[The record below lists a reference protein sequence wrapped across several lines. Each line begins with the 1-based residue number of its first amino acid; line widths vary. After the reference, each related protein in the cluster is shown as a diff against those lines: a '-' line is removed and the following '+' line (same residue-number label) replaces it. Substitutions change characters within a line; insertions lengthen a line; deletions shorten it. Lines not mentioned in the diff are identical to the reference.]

1 MAQSSSSTATP
12 VTTPRSNTAN
22 PDWSQLIS
30 SLREADALSQQ
41 LLAVLDLERKALEQ
55 RDYANFETLLGEKT
69 RLLMA
74 LEANTRLRGNWLQQH
89 GFADDRSAL
98 KHLEQQLPELAK
110 RWRALAALWQQ
121 CQTASRINDQISQRT
136 RMVVGKMLD
145 ILSGNAGQGSI
156 YDDKGTTRRAQTGRT
171 ITNA

>member
-1 MAQSSSSTATP
+1 MAQSSFSTAKSDTP
-12 VTTPRSNTAN
+12 PRTSTQS

-41 LLAVLDLERKALEQ
+41 LLAALDLERKALEQ
-55 RDYANFETLLGEKT
+55 RDYANFETLLAEKT

-74 LEANTRLRGNWLQQH
+74 LEANTRQRGNWLQQG

-98 KHLEQQLPELAK
+98 KHLDQHLPELAK

-121 CQTASRINDQISQRT
+121 CQTASRLNDQISQRT
-136 RMVVGKMLD
+136 RLVVGKMLD

-156 YDDKGTTRRAQTGRT
+156 YDDKGATRRAQTGRT